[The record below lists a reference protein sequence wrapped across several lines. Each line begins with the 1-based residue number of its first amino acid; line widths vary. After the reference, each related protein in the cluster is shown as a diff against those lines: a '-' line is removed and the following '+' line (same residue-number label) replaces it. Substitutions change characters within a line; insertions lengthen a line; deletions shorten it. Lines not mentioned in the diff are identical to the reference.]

1 MRKYGRYPQA
11 PYVRRIDSLTY
22 TRNLS
27 QMKRY
32 IAQKVGI
39 STETSLSNRNVTMSN
54 LIVNASHALN
64 LSEKRIVS
72 VAMAKLDSIT
82 KAPPNKPIKISAVEF
97 AECFGIDDRTAYD
110 QLRHGSQHLFQR
122 YITRTYQTPRGE
134 AVEKIRWIDRIA
146 YQDGEGT
153 VELNFTAHVAPYLT
167 ALEKRFTTYK
177 LQQTSALR
185 SVHSW
190 RLFENLKR
198 WESTGKWLV
207 EIDEFHRVME
217 STKSYQENFAQ
228 LRKWVIEPAVKELRV
243 VGDLE
248 ITWSPHKTGR
258 KVSKLLFLFKP
269 TEQMS
274 LPLSPPGA
282 P

>member
-1 MRKYGRYPQA
+1 
-11 PYVRRIDSLTY
+11 
-22 TRNLS
+22 
-27 QMKRY
+27 
-32 IAQKVGI
+32 
-39 STETSLSNRNVTMSN
+39 MSN
-54 LIVNASHALN
+54 LIVNAAHSLN

-72 VAMAKLDSIT
+72 VAIAKLDSIT
-82 KAPPNKPIKISAVEF
+82 KSPSSKAIRISASEF

-122 YITRTYQTPRGE
+122 YITRVHQTARGE

-146 YQDGEGT
+146 YQDGEGY

-167 ALEKRFTTYK
+167 VLEKRFTTYK

-185 SVHSW
+185 SIHSW

-207 EIDEFHRVME
+207 SIEEFHLVME
-217 STKSYQENFAQ
+217 SPKSYQENFAQ
-228 LRKWVIEPAVKELRV
+228 LRKWVIEPAVKELRDV
-243 VGDLE
+243 SDLE
-248 ITWSPHKTGR
+248 ISWSPHKTGR
-258 KVSKLLFLFKP
+258 KVSRLLFTFKP

-274 LPLSPPGA
+274 FPLDIPTGA
-282 P
+282 PTAQSLGTKIRSKRIISKPAHAEPLEQIK

>member
-1 MRKYGRYPQA
+1 
-11 PYVRRIDSLTY
+11 
-22 TRNLS
+22 
-27 QMKRY
+27 MKRY
-32 IAQKVGI
+32 IAQRVGI
-39 STETSLSNRNVTMSN
+39 SPETALSNRNVSMSN

-72 VAMAKLDSIT
+72 VAIAKLDSFA
-82 KAPPNKPIKISAVEF
+82 KAPPSKPIKITAVEF

-110 QLRHGSQHLFQR
+110 QLRQGSQNLFQR
-122 YITRTYQTPRGE
+122 YITRIQQTTRGE
-134 AVEKIRWIDRIA
+134 TVERIRWIDRIA
-146 YQDGEGT
+146 YQDGEGY

-185 SVHSW
+185 SIHSW

-207 EIDEFHRVME
+207 EIEEFHRVME

-228 LRKWVIEPAVKELRV
+228 LRKWVIEPAVKELREV
-243 VGDLE
+243 SDLD
-248 ITWSPHKTGR
+248 ISWSAHKTGR
-258 KVSKLLFLFKP
+258 RVSRLLFQFKP

-274 LPLSPPGA
+274 LPLLPSDA
-282 P
+282 Q